1 MNYII
6 QIIWICAYTILG
18 AVTLLNNEFMIWLMF
33 LSFFLG
39 LNHVVVSLVDVVVNR
54 AQANFKYH
62 FIGSLAYLAVLLFGY
77 VMEEKYRIHIPEGGI
92 IGDLIPVLGVGIPI
106 VLAIYFWY
114 LSLKDGYPYTK
125 RDHDVFEL

>member
-33 LSFFLG
+33 LAFFLG

-114 LSLKDGYPYTK
+114 LSLKDGYPYAK
-125 RDHDVFEL
+125 RYHDVFEL